1 MSKFNKTYSGL
12 TGLCFK
18 MPNAPY
24 SSRYG
29 QGKERHRTM
38 EEILLANRKVK
49 GNATAQA
56 YTFAIRTSQHTDQKL
71 QKSMLLANAPKKTD
85 ND

>member
-1 MSKFNKTYSGL
+1 M
-12 TGLCFK
+12 TGINLH
-18 MPNAPY
+18 
-24 SSRYG
+24 S
-29 QGKERHRTM
+29 E
-38 EEILLANRKVK
+38 LK

-56 YTFAIRTSQHTDQKL
+56 YTFAIRTSRHANPKL

>member
-1 MSKFNKTYSGL
+1 MTVINS
-12 TGLCFK
+12 
-18 MPNAPY
+18 
-24 SSRYG
+24 
-29 QGKERHRTM
+29 
-38 EEILLANRKVK
+38 NRQLK

-56 YTFAIRTSQHTDQKL
+56 YTFAIRTSRHTYPKL

>member
-1 MSKFNKTYSGL
+1 M
-12 TGLCFK
+12 TGINL
-18 MPNAPY
+18 
-24 SSRYG
+24 
-29 QGKERHRTM
+29 HRK
-38 EEILLANRKVK
+38 LK

-56 YTFAIRTSQHTDQKL
+56 YTFAIRTSRHTDQKL

>member
-1 MSKFNKTYSGL
+1 MNINKRHSKFKSWCNKT
-12 TGLCFK
+12 
-18 MPNAPY
+18 PNASY
-24 SSRYG
+24 THRYG

-38 EEILLANRKVK
+38 KEILLANRKLK

-56 YTFAIRTSQHTDQKL
+56 YTFAIRTSRHTVQKL